1 MYMHHTVMSQ
11 HAVTHEHEVLVASRS
26 IATEQQLQQVQRLYD
41 ETQVLLKRALA
52 STGNAS
58 HAASIVLQHSMDRIR
73 GTRVTQPGHS
83 GGSSAEATASAL
95 KSAQEV
101 IERQSGEIAQL
112 KKILAEEKFLREKLK
127 PPEFGASSSS
137 SSLSSTAAPKWLV
150 IGMPTVSRLKEEDYL
165 LHTLDTVAQ
174 QLPRDPQDL
183 MYMRVAVIVVN
194 VQAPGTTHRRF
205 LEAQARYAPGAH
217 PMAACF
223 TFLSLDASEQYPDP
237 KRGATAENDLGN
249 ANVPGFRVRKQT
261 RNLAAVMQRAYSL
274 FPEGA
279 GGYYMFLED
288 DMQLCRHG
296 LVAAQYLLAKASR
309 YHPNWLAIRASYGMN
324 GIFLHMKDVPTFGAY
339 LLKHQLRRPPDHL
352 VVEWFAGETPE
363 AKAYR
368 GNRANVGFRH
378 NLFDHIGVYSSLR
391 SEIQTSFPRC
401 YELLAEPTVFKVEA
415 FDPLQCPR
423 DDIWPCRGVLGVG
436 MPDATRL
443 RFEGLGPSAS

>member
-1 MYMHHTVMSQ
+1 M
-11 HAVTHEHEVLVASRS
+11 
-26 IATEQQLQQVQRLYD
+26 
-41 ETQVLLKRALA
+41 K
-52 STGNAS
+52 
-58 HAASIVLQHSMDRIR
+58 
-73 GTRVTQPGHS
+73 
-83 GGSSAEATASAL
+83 SAL
-95 KSAQEV
+95 EAN
-101 IERQSGEIAQL
+101 ERQAGEIAQL
-112 KKILAEEKFLREKLK
+112 KKMLAEEKLLREKLK
-127 PPEFGASSSS
+127 PPEFGASSSAAAVAAA
-137 SSLSSTAAPKWLV
+137 AAPKWLV
-150 IGMPTVSRLKEEDYL
+150 IGMPTVSRLNEEDYL
-165 LHTLDTVAQ
+165 LHTLDTIAQ

-205 LEAQARYAPGAH
+205 AEAQARYAPGAH

-223 TFLSLDASEQYPDP
+223 TFLSLDAAEQYPDP

-274 FPEGA
+274 FPEGV

-288 DMQLCRHG
+288 DMQLCRYG

-324 GIFLHMKDVPTFGAY
+324 GIFLHMKDVHTFGAY
-339 LLKHQLRRPPDHL
+339 LLKHQMRRPPDHL

-423 DDIWPCRGVLGVG
+423 DDIWPCRGVLGVS
-436 MPDATRL
+436 MPDASRL
-443 RFEGLGPSAS
+443 KFEGLGPSAT